1 MLEMNKL
8 GADFAPGISAGR
20 GTAMAEAG
28 SVCLESQGH
37 TPGVSLR
44 VQGDVVRSHELRW
57 RAATDQ
63 DRRSWADMEEAT
75 EEGAA
80 GIALLLTRQ
89 ETGYSA
95 NSRSRKR
102 TGIDFWLGSDPDV
115 LITSARL
122 EVSGIL
128 HGDASAIRA
137 RVQEKMYQTEKSDA
151 TGFPV
156 YVSVVEFS
164 EPVAHLEERRP

>member
-1 MLEMNKL
+1 
-8 GADFAPGISAGR
+8 
-20 GTAMAEAG
+20 MAEAG
-28 SVCLESQGH
+28 SVCLESQGYGS
-37 TPGVSLR
+37 GVSLR
-44 VQGDVVRSHELRW
+44 VQGDVVRDHEELRCLTV
-57 RAATDQ
+57 TDQ
-63 DRRSWADMEEAT
+63 MRRSWADEQEAT

-128 HGDASAIRA
+128 HGDAGTLRA
-137 RVQEKMYQTEKSDA
+137 RVQEKMEQTKKSDA
-151 TGFPV
+151 TGLPV

-164 EPVAHLEERRP
+164 APVAHLETKRP